1 VKTLK
6 LLVGGWLFLL
16 VVVVGIAIADSPSE
30 GVPAQHPGHLVV
42 SDLSQLDML
51 DSDQQMLQ
59 RMRTAGT
66 PNMVTMIET
75 DPMWTDPD
83 MIRRQEEYQAQVD
96 RMIGKRPAQP

>member
-16 VVVVGIAIADSPSE
+16 LAVVGIAIADSPSE
-30 GVPAQHPGHLVV
+30 SDPGPGTGHLVV

-59 RMRTAGT
+59 RMRIAET
-66 PNMVTMIET
+66 PNMVTMIEA
-75 DPMWTDPD
+75 DRMWADPD
-83 MIRRQEEYQAQVD
+83 MIRRQEEYQAQLD
-96 RMIGKRPAQP
+96 RMIGKRPGQP